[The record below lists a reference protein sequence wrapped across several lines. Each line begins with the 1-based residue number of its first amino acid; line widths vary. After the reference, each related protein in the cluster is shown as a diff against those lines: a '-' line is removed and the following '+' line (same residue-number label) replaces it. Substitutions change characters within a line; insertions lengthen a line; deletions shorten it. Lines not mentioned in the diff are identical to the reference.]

1 MANPRRNSQSS
12 ENPFH
17 SQSIQFSSSLVH
29 FLKKPHA
36 FPFLLSIL
44 LLLTWVSLRLQ
55 HSSYLSSAPSHISK
69 DKDKPLTHK
78 KWSQLSDSS
87 ANLIRF
93 SSGFPSRIAKD
104 KRGWLLDPISLAL
117 DSGISGGAVSC
128 VSIHLGEIQPGGL
141 RGNHRHHTCNETF
154 VIWGAETKFR
164 LENHQVD
171 GNGYAEV
178 TIGADEVAVAGSP
191 SGTAHALINID
202 PVRSS
207 YFIGCQDNIINYNS
221 SSTDFNVWKNL

>member
-1 MANPRRNSQSS
+1 M
-12 ENPFH
+12 
-17 SQSIQFSSSLVH
+17 
-29 FLKKPHA
+29 
-36 FPFLLSIL
+36 
-44 LLLTWVSLRLQ
+44 
-55 HSSYLSSAPSHISK
+55 
-69 DKDKPLTHK
+69 
-78 KWSQLSDSS
+78 
-87 ANLIRF
+87 
-93 SSGFPSRIAKD
+93 
-104 KRGWLLDPISLAL
+104 
-117 DSGISGGAVSC
+117 SC

-178 TIGADEVAVAGSP
+178 TIGADEVAVASSP

-207 YFIGCQDNIINYNS
+207 YFIGCQDSIINYNS